1 MMGEFSPGALLL
13 RSTAKRNE
21 GFAGIRTKLEA
32 GTIEDSEEHS
42 GIKTAMLKI
51 KITENITAEFFWFNI
66 NVFAWLIE
74 PETRQPK
81 AKALLIKTSLTAL
94 TNKAVLNYLITYRK
108 CRELN

>member
-32 GTIEDSEEHS
+32 GTVEDSEEHS

-51 KITENITAEFFWFNI
+51 KIRKTLPPNFFG
-66 NVFAWLIE
+66 
-74 PETRQPK
+74 
-81 AKALLIKTSLTAL
+81 LT
-94 TNKAVLNYLITYRK
+94 
-108 CRELN
+108 